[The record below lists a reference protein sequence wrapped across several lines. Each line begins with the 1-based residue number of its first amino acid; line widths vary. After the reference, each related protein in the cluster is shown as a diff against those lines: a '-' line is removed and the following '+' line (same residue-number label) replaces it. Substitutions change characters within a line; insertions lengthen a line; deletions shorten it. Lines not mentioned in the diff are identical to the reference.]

1 MGLQFHIE
9 CIHVNARFAFLTE
22 ALDESSVIWRCV
34 DCCMCTNVTVHLAA
48 SSSGC
53 LRRYPEEGSSNSSVT
68 LVPTHQLTRRHI
80 RQQWQPEN
88 K

>member
-1 MGLQFHIE
+1 MGLQFPTKRI
-9 CIHVNARFAFLTE
+9 NTRFAFLTA
-22 ALDESSVIWRCV
+22 ALEESSAIWCCV
-34 DCCMCTNVTVHLAA
+34 ECCIYTNVMVQLAS

-80 RQQWQPEN
+80 RQQWHPEN